1 MGNGVRQVLRTQQ
14 AFEHLAGAVRQRMLR
29 LKLPFCRYRQ
39 AIIHIHYIVKIPLDN
54 FHDRFPK
61 IMRGDDVVQLYFTVE
76 DSEVTRPIKK
86 LCGFA
91 RVHIGA
97 GETRTVRLE
106 VPEHIL
112 RIYDTHSGKMIVED
126 GSYTFFAGASSQDI
140 RLTAELHISGEK
152 ISLRGDSF
160 EAQSFD
166 KGNNLGISYSRKAAQ
181 HYIVHNGWDAF
192 AVYGGV
198 NFSGKTS
205 VTLKASAF
213 VGDCETELSVG
224 DISFKMSIPSSD
236 GKDDIGSFTTPL
248 PQGLPDTG
256 ELRITLPSG
265 LMLLEISL
273 S

>member
-1 MGNGVRQVLRTQQ
+1 MYFKGKPLYPFGYGLSYS
-14 AFEHLAGAVRQRMLR
+14 AFEYSGLTLSENADGGVSAELS
-29 LKLPFCRYRQ
+29 
-39 AIIHIHYIVKIPLDN
+39 VKNISDT
-54 FHDRFPK
+54 D
-61 IMRGDDVVQLYFTVE
+61 GDEVVQLYFTVK

-181 HYIVHNGWDAF
+181 HYIVPNGWDAF

-205 VTLKASAF
+205 VTLKVSAF
-213 VGDCETELSVG
+213 VGDCEAELSVG

-236 GKDDIGSFTTPL
+236 GKDDIGSFTAPL
-248 PQGLPDTG
+248 PHGLPDTG
-256 ELRITLPSG
+256 ELRITLPGG